1 MIKVVT
7 LMVITGL
14 AIASSAQAGEQTWN
28 HFGVVVTQSDVSRKE
43 AHDICE
49 MHPVQTRVVDGHPS
63 SVPSLFW
70 PEPCETAER
79 QYQESGAKAKFDEI
93 ERRDMQSQVDAVKG
107 ALAK

>member
-1 MIKVVT
+1 MMKVIT

-14 AIASSAQAGEQTWN
+14 AIASSAQAEEQTWN
-28 HFGVVVTQSDVSRKE
+28 HFGVVVTQRDVTLKE
-43 AHDICE
+43 AHDTCE

-70 PEPCETAER
+70 PEPCETAEQ
-79 QYQESGAKAKFDEI
+79 QYRDSGAKARFDEI
-93 ERRDMQSQVDAVKG
+93 ERRDAQSQVDAVKG